1 MCELLMIDDNPMDH
15 LIMQKMLNKYELFK
29 DSAHCLDGR
38 IIIEFLN
45 EYKSQPQHLPDIII
59 TDLNMPQ
66 FTGWEFLEQFK
77 ALYPSLKK
85 NIDVYILSSSANPA
99 DKMRA
104 KLYPFVKD
112 FYCKP
117 VTRESLER
125 LYLRYRNLER
135 IAG

>member
-1 MCELLMIDDNPMDH
+1 
-15 LIMQKMLNKYELFK
+15 
-29 DSAHCLDGR
+29 
-38 IIIEFLN
+38 
-45 EYKSQPQHLPDIII
+45 
-59 TDLNMPQ
+59 MPQ